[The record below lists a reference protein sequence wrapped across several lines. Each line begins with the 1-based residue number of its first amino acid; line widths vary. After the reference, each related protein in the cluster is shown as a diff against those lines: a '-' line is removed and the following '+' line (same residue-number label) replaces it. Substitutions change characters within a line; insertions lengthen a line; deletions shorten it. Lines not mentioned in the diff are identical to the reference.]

1 MVHRAND
8 PPMTAR
14 LDSCFQRLASDRR
27 AALVTYIMAGDPD
40 AETSSAILAALPAAG
55 ADIVELG
62 IPFTDPIADGPAI
75 QAAGRR
81 ALESGQTLRATL
93 ETAKRF
99 RATDKETPLILMGYY
114 NPIYVYGV
122 ETFLGDAKDAGVD
135 GLIVVDCPPEED
147 DEVCLPARR
156 AGLAFIRLVAPTTDE
171 VRLPTILGNAAGFVY
186 FVSITGVTGSA
197 APNAK
202 LVKEAVARLKRHT
215 DLPVVVGFGVRNA
228 DGAAAIAEAADGVV
242 VGSSL
247 VDAIRLSLNG
257 GAATPATVG
266 AVTGFVETLAL
277 GVRAVSK

>member
-1 MVHRAND
+1 MSTGWRHSW
-8 PPMTAR
+8 PTPK
-14 LDSCFQRLASDRR
+14 
-27 AALVTYIMAGDPD
+27 
-40 AETSSAILAALPAAG
+40 TS
-55 ADIVELG
+55 
-62 IPFTDPIADGPAI
+62 
-75 QAAGRR
+75 
-81 ALESGQTLRATL
+81 
-93 ETAKRF
+93 
-99 RATDKETPLILMGYY
+99 
-114 NPIYVYGV
+114 
-122 ETFLGDAKDAGVD
+122 GVD

-247 VDAIRLSLNG
+247 VDAIRLSLKG

-266 AVTGFVETLAL
+266 AVTGFVETLARGL
-277 GVRAVSK
+277 RTVPK

>member
-1 MVHRAND
+1 
-8 PPMTAR
+8 
-14 LDSCFQRLASDRR
+14 
-27 AALVTYIMAGDPD
+27 MAGDPD

-55 ADIVELG
+55 ADLIELG

-81 ALESGQTLRATL
+81 ALEAEQTLRATL
-93 ETAKRF
+93 EMTKRF
-99 RATDKETPLILMGYY
+99 RAKDGDTPLILMGYY

-122 ETFLGDAKDAGVD
+122 ETFLADAKDGGVD
-135 GLIVVDCPPEED
+135 GLIIVDCPPEED

-171 VRLPTILGNAAGFVY
+171 ARLSIILSNAAGFVY

-197 APNAK
+197 APNAR
-202 LVKEAVARLKRHT
+202 LVGEAVARLKRHT
-215 DLPVVVGFGVRNA
+215 KLPVVVGFGVKNA

-257 GAATPATVG
+257 EAATPSTVG
-266 AVTGFVETLAL
+266 AVTGLVETLARGL
-277 GVRAVSK
+277 RAVPK

>member
-1 MVHRAND
+1 
-8 PPMTAR
+8 MTAR
-14 LDSCFQRLASDRR
+14 LNSCFQRLASDRR

-122 ETFLGDAKDAGVD
+122 ETFLADAKDAGVD

-156 AGLAFIRLVAPTTDE
+156 VGLAFIRLVAPTTDE

-247 VDAIRLSLNG
+247 VDAIRLSLKG

-266 AVTGFVETLAL
+266 AVTGFVETLARGL
-277 GVRAVSK
+277 RAVSK

>member
-1 MVHRAND
+1 
-8 PPMTAR
+8 MTAR
-14 LDSCFQRLASDRR
+14 LDLCFRRLASDRR

-55 ADIVELG
+55 ADLIELG

-81 ALESGQTLRATL
+81 ALEAEQTLRATL
-93 ETAKRF
+93 EMTKRF
-99 RATDKETPLILMGYY
+99 RAKDGDTPLILMGYY

-122 ETFLGDAKDAGVD
+122 ETFLADAKDAGVD
-135 GLIVVDCPPEED
+135 GLIIVDCPPEED

-171 VRLPTILGNAAGFVY
+171 ARLSIILSNAAGFVY

-197 APNAK
+197 APNAR
-202 LVKEAVARLKRHT
+202 LVGEAVARLKRHT
-215 DLPVVVGFGVRNA
+215 KLPVVVGFGVKNA

-257 GAATPATVG
+257 EAATPSTVG
-266 AVTGFVETLAL
+266 AVTGLVETLARGL
-277 GVRAVSK
+277 RAVQK

>member
-1 MVHRAND
+1 
-8 PPMTAR
+8 MTAR
-14 LDSCFQRLASDRR
+14 LDSCFQRVASDRR
-27 AALVTYIMAGDPD
+27 AALVTYVMAGDPD

-62 IPFTDPIADGPAI
+62 MPFTDPVADGPSI

-81 ALESGQTLRATL
+81 ALEADQTPRATL
-93 ETAKRF
+93 EMVGKF
-99 RATDKETPLILMGYY
+99 RATNPDTPLILMGYY

-122 ETFLGDAKDAGVD
+122 ETFLVDAKKAGVD

-156 AGLAFIRLVAPTTDE
+156 AGLAFVRLVAPTTDDT
-171 VRLPTILGNAAGFVY
+171 RLPMILSNAAGFVY

-202 LVKEAVARLKRHT
+202 LVGEAVARLKRHT
-215 DLPVVVGFGVRNA
+215 KLPVVVGFGVKNA
-228 DGAAAIAEAADGVV
+228 KGAAAIAEAADGVA
-242 VGSSL
+242 VGSLL

-257 GAATPATVG
+257 GAATSSTAG
-266 AVTGFVETLAL
+266 AVTGLVETLARSVQA
-277 GVRAVSK
+277 VRK